1 MASGGR
7 RPGSGRKKEP
17 LKMVSVRIHEDTVK
31 VLNTLSNDL
40 GISKGKVVDHIVRWY
55 VEDSRKEGRL

>member
-31 VLNTLSNDL
+31 VLDSLSKDMEL
-40 GISKGKVVDHIVRWY
+40 SKGKVIDHLVRWY
-55 VEDSRKEGRL
+55 VEDTEKEG